1 MVPLENNIRP
11 RLRVKYV
18 QGKTYAEGSLI
29 DFRKSESA
37 TLVGI
42 LDMGKVVVEVVE
54 GSVAAGS
61 LEGALLSHGGVTLS
75 KRYDVSR
82 SQASDKKS
90 QARLDGGRELLGR
103 TRKLALAG
111 TKTRT
116 IYLVYSWET
125 WVRPGSAVAWVVSRT
140 RNSTGERS
148 VLIQY
153 ELHGM
158 EKNNTTLSPPCELV
172 KL

>member
-1 MVPLENNIRP
+1 MCKE
-11 RLRVKYV
+11 
-18 QGKTYAEGSLI
+18 KTYAEGSLV

-37 TLVGI
+37 ALIGI
-42 LDMGKVVVEVVE
+42 LDMAEVVVEVME
-54 GSVAAGS
+54 GSVATSG
-61 LEGALLSHGGVTLS
+61 LEGAVFSHSGVTLL

-103 TRKLALAG
+103 TRKLGLAG

-140 RNSTGERS
+140 R
-148 VLIQY
+148 
-153 ELHGM
+153 
-158 EKNNTTLSPPCELV
+158 SPQAKGRC
-172 KL
+172 